1 MTTNKKW
8 KELREELR
16 EEFEELFPKDEC
28 AKLGLH
34 PSRSHRS
41 EALVLWS
48 QWEIILKV
56 ALSQQRE
63 QTLKILT
70 DEIATAHTGKS
81 SRLTSAYMRIK
92 DLKEK
97 FKK

>member
-1 MTTNKKW
+1 MITNKDW
-8 KELREELR
+8 KNMKENLRL
-16 EEFEELFPKDEC
+16 EFEELFPKDEC

-48 QWEIILKV
+48 QWELILKV
-56 ALSQQRE
+56 ALSQQQE

-70 DEIATAHTGKS
+70 DEIAIAHTSKEGTS
-81 SRLTSAYMRIK
+81 SRLTSAYTRIK
-92 DLKEK
+92 NLK
-97 FKK
+97 